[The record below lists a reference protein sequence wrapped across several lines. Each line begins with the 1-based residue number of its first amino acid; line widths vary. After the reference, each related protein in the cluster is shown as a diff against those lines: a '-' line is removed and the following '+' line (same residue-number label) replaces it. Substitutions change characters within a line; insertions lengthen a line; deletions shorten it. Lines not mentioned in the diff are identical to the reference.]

1 MMHFRRLVAEDVVA
15 YRALRLEAL
24 RESPSSFGSAYED
37 EEPRTLS
44 EWVTFLAG
52 SEERVFFGALG
63 DEGLVASVGI
73 ERESGRKERHRA
85 FVRGMYVQPSHRG
98 SGLGRR
104 LLSIAMSHAAGWEGL
119 EQVTL
124 AVTSSNEAALSLYL
138 SEGFTEYGV
147 APRVL
152 HVDST
157 YYDESLLV
165 RHLHA
170 T

>member
-1 MMHFRRLVAEDVVA
+1 MHFRRLVAEDVIA

-24 RESPSSFGSAYED
+24 LDSPSSFGSAYED
-37 EEPRTLS
+37 EEPRTLT
-44 EWVTFLAG
+44 EWATFLAD

-85 FVRGMYVQPSHRG
+85 FVRGMYVQQSHRG

-104 LLSIAMSHAAGWEGL
+104 LLTIAMSHAAGWVGL

-124 AVTSSNEAALSLYL
+124 AVTSSNEAAISLYR

-152 HVDST
+152 LVGST
-157 YYDESLLV
+157 YYDETLLV
-165 RHLHA
+165 RHLRA
-170 T
+170 A

>member
-1 MMHFRRLVAEDVVA
+1 MQFRRLVAEDVIA

-24 RESPSSFGSAYED
+24 LESPSSFGSAYED
-37 EEPRTLS
+37 EEPRTLT
-44 EWVTFLAG
+44 EWAAFLAD

-85 FVRGMYVQPSHRG
+85 FVRGMYVQQSHRG

-104 LLSIAMSHAAGWEGL
+104 LLTIAMSHAVGWVGL

-124 AVTSSNEAALSLYL
+124 AVTSSNEAAISLYR

-152 HVDST
+152 LVGST
-157 YYDESLLV
+157 YYDETLLV
-165 RHLHA
+165 RHLRA
-170 T
+170 A